1 MKRAGLVFLVAA
13 LVVSSLAATGGGAS
27 TGSGSPRADSTGD
40 RWFEDITGKAGVGT
54 PHRNR
59 RFDNEYAKIMA
70 GYTAL
75 GASAAAA
82 DFNGDGFEDLF
93 VTDSAVDGR
102 NHLYRN
108 NGDLTFSDVTADA
121 GLGTG
126 NDADNA
132 SADSLWLDFNN
143 DGRPDLLVV
152 RFGRSQLFQNA
163 GGGTFA
169 DVTKT
174 AGLDRYVNAITA
186 IAFDHDRDGDVDL
199 FVGGYFQPTNLFKP
213 DTPRFFPESFETAN
227 NGGGLVLFRNNGNG
241 TFTDVTATAGFRL
254 SGWTLDLGHA
264 DANHDG
270 WDDLYVACDF
280 GTDRFFVNN
289 GDGTF
294 ADRTEKAIGI
304 DTKKGMNAE
313 WGDFDGDGLF
323 DIFVTNITDE
333 YMREGN
339 FLWKNNGDLTF
350 TDVSRETG
358 THDTGWGW
366 GGKFFDYDHDGWLD
380 LYVTNGWVSAGPENY
395 VTDVFEMIVRPNV
408 DLADARSW
416 PPMGNKT
423 LSGYQK
429 KKLFHN
435 ERGQLFVDHAARH
448 GVDSIRDGR
457 GVAVA
462 DFDNDGR
469 LDMFVANANAA
480 PFLYRNVAPRTG
492 HWAEFLLVGKKSN
505 RFGVGAQV
513 RVTAGGRTQ
522 LRMVDGGNSFAA
534 QSTARVHVGL
544 ASATVID
551 ALEVRWPSGLRQ
563 TFEKLPVDRI
573 ARIVEGEKTVAPFAI
588 KGRK

>member
-1 MKRAGLVFLVAA
+1 MRIRIAVGLAVLA
-13 LVVSSLAATGGGAS
+13 LSPLAAANGPS
-27 TGSGSPRADSTGD
+27 TGSGPSRAPSRDGD
-40 RWFEDITGKAGVGT
+40 RWFEDITASAGLGT

-59 RFDNEYAKIMA
+59 QFDNEYATIMA

-75 GASAAAA
+75 GASAAVG
-82 DFNGDGFEDLF
+82 DFDGDGFDDLF
-93 VTDSAVDGR
+93 VTDSALDGT

-108 NGDLTFSDVTADA
+108 NGNLTFTDVTKAS

-126 NDADNA
+126 NDAANA
-132 SADSLWLDFNN
+132 SADSLWFDFNN
-143 DGRPDLLVV
+143 DGRPDLFVV
-152 RFGRSQLFQNA
+152 RFGRSQLFQNV
-163 GGGTFA
+163 GGGRFR
-169 DVTKT
+169 DVTRA

-186 IAFDHDRDGDVDL
+186 IAFDYDRDGDLDL

-227 NGGGLVLFRNNGNG
+227 NGGGVLAFRNDGKG
-241 TFTDVTATAGFRL
+241 TFEDVTEAIGLKL
-254 SGWTLDLGHA
+254 SGWTLDLGHG
-264 DANHDG
+264 DANNDG
-270 WDDLYVACDF
+270 WDELYVAADF

-289 GDGTF
+289 RNGTF
-294 ADRTEKAIGI
+294 TDVTEKAIGI

-313 WGDFDGDGLF
+313 WADFDGDGLL
-323 DIFVTNITDE
+323 DIFVTNITDD

-339 FLWKNNGDLTF
+339 FLWRNNGNLTF
-350 TDVSRETG
+350 TDISRETG
-358 THDTGWGW
+358 TYDTGWGW

-395 VTDVFEMIVRPNV
+395 VTDIFEMIVKPGV
-408 DLADARSW
+408 DLADARTW

-435 ERGQLFVDHAARH
+435 ERGQVFADHAARH
-448 GVDSIRDGR
+448 GVDSSRDGR
-457 GVAVA
+457 GVALA

-469 LDMFVANANAA
+469 MDMFVANANAA
-480 PFLYRNVAPRTG
+480 PFLYRNVAPRG
-492 HWAEFLLVGKKSN
+492 PHWAQFLLAGTKSN

-534 QSTARVHVGL
+534 QSTSRVHVGL
-544 ASATVID
+544 GSVAVID
-551 ALEVRWPSGLRQ
+551 ILEVRWPSGSRQ
-563 TFEKLPVDRI
+563 TFEKVPVDRI
-573 ARIVEGEKTVAPFAI
+573 ARIVEGEKTLRAFEA

>member
-1 MKRAGLVFLVAA
+1 MKYSGPAFVAA
-13 LVVSSLAATGGGAS
+13 VVLVSLVSVTATN
-27 TGSGSPRADSTGD
+27 GD
-40 RWFEDITGKAGVGT
+40 RWFEDITAKAGLAT

-59 RFDNEYAKIMA
+59 TFDHEYATIMA

-75 GASAAAA
+75 GASAAVA
-82 DFNGDGFEDLF
+82 DFDGDGFDDLF
-93 VTDSAVDGR
+93 VTDSAIDGR

-108 NGDLTFSDVTADA
+108 NGNLTFADVTAEA
-121 GLGTG
+121 GIGTG
-126 NDADNA
+126 NDAQNA
-132 SADSLWLDFNN
+132 SADSLWLDYDN
-143 DGRPDLLVV
+143 DGRPDLFVV
-152 RFGRSQLFQNA
+152 RFGRSLLYRNA
-163 GGGTFA
+163 GGGKFT
-169 DVTKT
+169 DVTAA
-174 AGLDRYVNAITA
+174 AGLDRYVNAITS
-186 IAFDHDRDGDVDL
+186 IAFDYDRDGDVDL
-199 FVGGYFQPTNLFKP
+199 FVGGYFRPTNLFRP
-213 DTPRFFPESFETAN
+213 ETPRFFPESFETAN
-227 NGGGLVLFRNNGNG
+227 NGGGLLLFRNNGDG
-241 TFTDVTATAGFRL
+241 TFADATEKAGFRL

-264 DANHDG
+264 DADHDG
-270 WDDLYVACDF
+270 DDDLYVACDF

-289 GDGTF
+289 GNGTF
-294 ADRTEKAIGI
+294 TDRTEKAIGI

-366 GGKFFDYDHDGWLD
+366 GGRFFDYDHDGWLD

-395 VTDVFEMIVRPNV
+395 VTDVFEMIVRPGV

-435 ERGQLFVDHAARH
+435 ERGQMFVDHAARH

-480 PFLYRNVAPRTG
+480 PFLYRNVAPPTG
-492 HWAEFLLVGKKSN
+492 HWAQFVLEGRKSN
-505 RFGVGAQV
+505 RGGVGAQV

-534 QSTARVHVGL
+534 QSTSRVHVGL
-544 ASATVID
+544 SSATTID
-551 ALEVRWPSGLRQ
+551 SLEVRWPSGLRQ
-563 TFEKLPVDRI
+563 TFQKLPVDRI
-573 ARIVEGEKTVAPFAI
+573 ARIVEGAKTAVPFEV

>member
-1 MKRAGLVFLVAA
+1 MRQPGVATVLVIVSVSMIAA
-13 LVVSSLAATGGGAS
+13 SATGAS
-27 TGSGSPRADSTGD
+27 RPAPAASNE
-40 RWFEDITGKAGVGT
+40 RWFEDVTSRAGLT
-54 PHRNR
+54 APHRNR
-59 RFDNEYAKIMA
+59 RFDNEYATIMA

-75 GASAAAA
+75 GASGAVA
-82 DFNGDGFEDLF
+82 DFDGDGFDDLF
-93 VTDSAVDGR
+93 VTDSAADGR

-108 NGDLTFSDVTADA
+108 NGDLTFTDVAGAA

-126 NDADNA
+126 NDEENA
-132 SADSLWLDFNN
+132 SADSLWFDFND

-152 RFGRSQLFQNA
+152 RFGRSLLFENA
-163 GGGTFA
+163 GGGKFR
-169 DVTKT
+169 DVTRA
-174 AGLDRYVNAITA
+174 AGLDRYANAITA

-199 FVGGYFQPTNLFKP
+199 FVGSYFQPTNLFKP
-213 DTPRFFPESFETAN
+213 ETPRFFPESFETAN
-227 NGGGLVLFRNNGNG
+227 NGGGLTLFRNDGDG
-241 TFTDVTATAGFRL
+241 TFTDVTEKAGLRL

-264 DANHDG
+264 DADHDG
-270 WDDLYVACDF
+270 WDELYVACDF

-289 GDGTF
+289 RNGTF
-294 ADRTEKAIGI
+294 TDRTEQAIGV
-304 DTKKGMNAE
+304 DTKKGMNAD
-313 WGDFDGDGLF
+313 WADFDGDGLF
-323 DIFVTNITDE
+323 DVFVTNITDD

-339 FLWKNNGDLTF
+339 FLWRNDGDLTF

-366 GGKFFDYDHDGWLD
+366 GGRFFDYDHDGWLD
-380 LYVTNGWVSAGPENY
+380 LYVTNGWVSAGPESY
-395 VTDVFEMIVRPNV
+395 VPDVFEMIVRPNV
-408 DLADARSW
+408 DLTDARSW

-469 LDMFVANANAA
+469 LDMFVANANAS
-480 PFLYRNVAPRTG
+480 PYLYRNTAPRAG
-492 HWAEFLLVGKKSN
+492 HWVQLVLAGRTSN
-505 RFGVGAQV
+505 RAGIGAQV

-544 ASATVID
+544 AGATTID
-551 ALEVRWPSGLRQ
+551 AVEVRWPSGLRQ
-563 TFEKLPVDRI
+563 TFRNVPVDRI
-573 ARIVEGEKTVAPFAI
+573 LRIVEGEKNMIPFEA
-588 KGRK
+588 KTRP

>member
-1 MKRAGLVFLVAA
+1 MRSAAA
-13 LVVSSLAATGGGAS
+13 LLGLAVILASSLAADTS
-27 TGSGSPRADSTGD
+27 RFFD
-40 RWFEDITGKAGVGT
+40 DITASAGVGA

-59 RFDNEYAKIMA
+59 QFDNEYATIMA

-75 GASAAAA
+75 GASAAVA
-82 DFNGDGFEDLF
+82 DFDGDGFDDLF

-102 NHLYRN
+102 NRLYRN
-108 NGDLTFSDVTADA
+108 NGDLTFTDVAAAA
-121 GLGTG
+121 GIGTG
-126 NDADNA
+126 NDATNA
-132 SADSLWLDFNN
+132 SADSLWLDYNN
-143 DGRPDLLVV
+143 DGRPDLFVV
-152 RFGRSQLFQNA
+152 RFGRSQLFENLGA
-163 GGGTFA
+163 AKFK
-169 DVTKT
+169 DVTEA
-174 AGLDRYVNAITA
+174 AGLGRYINAITA
-186 IAFDHDRDGDVDL
+186 VAFDYDRDGDVDL

-227 NGGGLVLFRNNGNG
+227 NGGGLHLFRNSGDG
-241 TFTDVTATAGFRL
+241 TFVEVTEKAGFRL
-254 SGWTLDLGHA
+254 SGWTLDVGHA
-264 DANHDG
+264 DADGDG

-280 GTDRFFVNN
+280 GTDRFFRNN

-294 ADRTEKAIGI
+294 ADITEKAIGI

-313 WGDFDGDGLF
+313 WGDFDGDGLL
-323 DIFVTNITDE
+323 DVFVTNITDE

-339 FLWKNNGDLTF
+339 FLWKNNGNLTF

-358 THDTGWGW
+358 VHDTGWGW

-435 ERGQLFVDHAARH
+435 QRGQLFVDHAARH

-457 GVAVA
+457 GVAIA

-492 HWAEFLLVGKKSN
+492 HWAQFVLAGTKSN
-505 RFGVGAQV
+505 RVAVGAQV

-544 ASATVID
+544 ASATSID
-551 ALEVRWPSGLRQ
+551 KVDVRWPSGLRQ

-573 ARIVEGEKTVAPFAI
+573 VRIVEGEKTVIPFEKTKA
-588 KGRK
+588 RR

>member
-1 MKRAGLVFLVAA
+1 MRGPGSA
-13 LVVSSLAATGGGAS
+13 LVVIFAALATLAAG
-27 TGSGSPRADSTGD
+27 TGD
-40 RWFEDITGKAGVGT
+40 RWFEDVTKKAGVSAA
-54 PHRNR
+54 HRNR
-59 RFDNEYAKIMA
+59 QFDNEYATIMA

-75 GASAAAA
+75 GASAAVA
-82 DFNGDGFEDLF
+82 DFDGDGFDDLF
-93 VTDSAVDGR
+93 VTDSAADGTNR
-102 NHLYRN
+102 LYRN
-108 NGDLTFSDVTADA
+108 NGDWTFTDVTAA
-121 GLGTG
+121 SGIGTG
-126 NDADNA
+126 NDASNA
-132 SADSLWLDFNN
+132 SADSLWFDYNN
-143 DGRPDLLVV
+143 DGRPDLFVV
-152 RFGRSQLFQNA
+152 RFGRSQLFENL
-163 GGGTFA
+163 GGGRFK
-169 DVTKT
+169 DVTRE

-186 IAFDHDRDGDVDL
+186 IAFDYDRDGDLDL

-227 NGGGLVLFRNNGNG
+227 NGGGLLAFRNNGNG
-241 TFTDVTATAGFRL
+241 TFTDVTDEIGLRQ
-254 SGWTLDLGHA
+254 SGWTLDIGHG
-264 DANHDG
+264 DANNNG

-294 ADRTEKAIGI
+294 TDITEQAIGI

-313 WGDFDGDGLF
+313 WGDFDGDGLL
-323 DIFVTNITDE
+323 DIFVTNITDD

-358 THDTGWGW
+358 VWDTGWGW

-395 VTDVFEMIVRPNV
+395 VTDIFEMIVRPGV

-435 ERGQLFVDHAARH
+435 ERGQIFVDHAARH
-448 GVDSIRDGR
+448 GVDSTLDGR
-457 GVAVA
+457 GVAIA

-469 LDMFVANANAA
+469 LDMFVANANAS
-480 PFLYRNVAPRTG
+480 PFLYRNASPRG
-492 HWAEFLLVGKKSN
+492 PQAHWAVFVLEGKKSN
-505 RFGVGAQV
+505 RAGIGAQV
-513 RVTAGGRTQ
+513 RVTAGGRTH

-534 QSTARVHVGL
+534 QSTHRVHVGL
-544 ASATVID
+544 GSATIID
-551 ALEVRWPSGLRQ
+551 ALEVRWPSGARQ
-563 TFEKLPVDRI
+563 RFEKVPVDRI
-573 ARIVEGEKTVAPFAI
+573 ARIVEGEPTLVPFEA
-588 KGRK
+588 KRK